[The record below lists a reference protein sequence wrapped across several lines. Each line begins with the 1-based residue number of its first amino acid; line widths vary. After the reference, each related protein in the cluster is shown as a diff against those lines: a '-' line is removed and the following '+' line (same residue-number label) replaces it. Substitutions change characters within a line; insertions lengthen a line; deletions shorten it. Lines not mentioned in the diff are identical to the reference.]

1 MEMLST
7 QLLRTACPF
16 LDAGTQ
22 ALLKAQF
29 RPKQYKRG
37 EALLRQNE
45 IWQQVYLIE
54 SGLIRLYFLRPDGRE
69 FNKNFYREG
78 QLICPLTNKMQTQPS
93 LFGIS
98 CIENC
103 IVWQCSAHS
112 FIELLQ
118 NQQQWLVLQSHFLS
132 KLVDHKLQR
141 EHDLL
146 GLAAK
151 ERYADFCQREPDLAE
166 RVPLVQLA
174 SYLGVT
180 DVSLSRLRQQL
191 NKV

>member
-1 MEMLST
+1 METLST
-7 QLLRTACPF
+7 QLLQAACPF
-16 LDAGTQ
+16 LDAGAQ

-103 IVWQCSAHS
+103 TVWQCSAHGL
-112 FIELLQ
+112 IELLQ
-118 NQQQWLVLQSHFLS
+118 TQQQWTVLQNHFLS

-146 GLAAK
+146 SLAAK

-166 RVPLVQLA
+166 RVTLVQLA
-174 SYLGVT
+174 SYLGIT